1 MSEFKPL
8 NLDTCKLTNSW
19 EEISNTSGRSD
30 EAQRQLL
37 RQTLAYQTL
46 KSMAA
51 STSQCPLRVNPRA
64 DNAVLPPDY
73 ELSPEEASQEPLMTE
88 LSARFPDWTSDDLE
102 GLMGDHL
109 SEIAL
114 LGQWRESGI
123 EGMIREVKELIKRDM
138 DSRVGAGDVD
148 MA

>member
-1 MSEFKPL
+1 MLIS
-8 NLDTCKLTNSW
+8 SW

-46 KSMAA
+46 KNMA
-51 STSQCPLRVNPRA
+51 STTSKYPLLVSP
-64 DNAVLPPDY
+64 DELTTKVLPPDY
-73 ELSPEEASQEPLMTE
+73 ELSPEDASQEPLMIE
-88 LSARFPDWTSDDLE
+88 LSARFPEWTSDDLE
-102 GLMGDHL
+102 GLMGDHE
-109 SEIAL
+109 SEIAQ

-123 EGMIREVKELIKRDM
+123 DAMIKEVRELIKRDM
-138 DSRVGAGDVD
+138 GGVVDVD